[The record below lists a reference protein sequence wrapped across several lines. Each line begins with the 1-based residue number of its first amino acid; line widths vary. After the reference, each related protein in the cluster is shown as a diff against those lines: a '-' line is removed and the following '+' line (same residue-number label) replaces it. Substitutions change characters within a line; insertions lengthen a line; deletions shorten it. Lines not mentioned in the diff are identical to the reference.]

1 MILPKNVKNTP
12 DRVRQRGTTRVAFAN
27 GLTTGSVIKVKLGPR
42 LYLLQFGNV
51 VLYSISVGVK
61 YL

>member
-1 MILPKNVKNTP
+1 MIMPKTVP

-27 GLTTGSVIKVKLGPR
+27 GLTTGSLIKAKLGPR
-42 LYLLQFGNV
+42 LCLLQFGNV
-51 VLYSISVGVK
+51 VLYSICVSVK